1 MNGIKRCIAAQDAG
15 VAASSAAAPAEDQL
29 VNLLRQIALA
39 GGSLTPQPDPN
50 TGHGYT
56 YALPGDDGERDLN
69 ILTQQDY
76 LEARFFDR
84 VSLCPKCNSHRLN
97 VREICPGC
105 RRAHLASEGLIHHFR
120 CGYVGIPSEFSPA
133 DDGSYVCPKCNRK
146 MHHLGTEFDRLGK
159 AFVCR
164 SCGLISENPPLEAL
178 CFACSSRTLV
188 ENLVSVEVFRYV
200 LTSRGAAAVRH
211 GSLPSSDDGG
221 VSIADAPVYRRTV
234 ILEFLNHEMRC
245 LQEFNIR
252 FSVLLAECDPATLDR
267 SDDISLAQWLT
278 RLRHCLRDVDL
289 LGQLGDALYLVVLP
303 QTRRRAAE
311 SFRER
316 IAKDLGPNSPFT
328 LSTVEIAD
336 RRDLAQLIAG
346 RNTLVR

>member
-1 MNGIKRCIAAQDAG
+1 MNGIERRIAAQDLG
-15 VAASSAAAPAEDQL
+15 VTVDSAAAVAEHRR

-39 GGSLTPQPDPN
+39 GGSLTPQADPKSS
-50 TGHGYT
+50 HGYA
-56 YALPGDDGERDLN
+56 YALPGDDVERDLS

-84 VSLCPKCNSHRLN
+84 VSLCPKCDSHRLN
-97 VREICPGC
+97 VRAICPGC
-105 RRAHLASEGLIHHFR
+105 RRAHVANEGLIHHFR

-146 MHHLGTEFDRLGK
+146 MHHLGSEFDRLGK

-164 SCGLISENPPLEAL
+164 SCGLISENPPLVAL
-178 CFACSSRTLV
+178 CFACSDRTLV
-188 ENLVSVEVFRYV
+188 ENLVSVDVCRYV

-211 GSLPSSDDGG
+211 GSLLSSDDGG
-221 VSIADAPVYRRTV
+221 ISIADAPVYRRTV

-245 LQEFNIR
+245 LQEFDIR

-267 SDDISLAQWLT
+267 CDDTTLAQWLT
-278 RLRHCLRDVDL
+278 RLRQCLRDVDL
-289 LGQLGDALYLVVLP
+289 LGQLGDALYVVVLP
-303 QTRRRAAE
+303 QTRRRATE

-316 IAKDLGPNSPFT
+316 IVKGLGPNSPFT
-328 LSTVEIAD
+328 FSTVEIANQ
-336 RRDLAQLIAG
+336 RDLAQLVAG